1 MTGIDTIW
9 KTVLRHREIF
19 TASHELEEKRRR
31 QAADW
36 MWSMIDEG
44 LKERF
49 VRQPEV
55 KKQLPRILRQ
65 IDRGTLSPT
74 AAADQLLFL
83 LDN

>member
-1 MTGIDTIW
+1 
-9 KTVLRHREIF
+9 
-19 TASHELEEKRRR
+19 
-31 QAADW
+31 
-36 MWSMIDEG
+36 MWSLIDEG

-55 KKQLPRILRQ
+55 KKQLPRILRE